1 MMFMFERFIMRCSK
15 LETDFKFPV
24 KIDLGTLGF
33 SLTLIGI
40 EPSFFLVSVLMMMHM
55 EPNLSSQM

>member
-1 MMFMFERFIMRCSK
+1 MMFMFESFSMRCSK

-40 EPSFFLVSVLMMMHM
+40 EPSFFFSI
-55 EPNLSSQM
+55 STYDGAYGT